1 MMLTTDND
9 WYSQQNLFFESITPP
24 LPIDNELQPVY
35 ASPMAKFEQTTAMII
50 VSTRNSSSSSFLS
63 FLFNCLTPFPHR
75 SIHYIDEPIN
85 ESFPSTIS
93 TIIYLFC
100 FDHDDPTLQQTL
112 DRTILNNLN
121 VHRNYFFLLFNSPSQ
136 TLINHLYETV
146 MDKRL
151 ILILHYHSSPSLLC
165 SGDRQTFEYL
175 QEFLLKYL
183 SSKVKYI
190 DGPSP
195 KDQQFYSAS
204 CIASMIQT
212 SNVLH
217 RFVHQQIQQTIN
229 ERFHQ
234 DMQQK
239 NRDLFEELFPS
250 LPTKDS
256 LLNLIEQEQHEWF
269 DHPDKQSKR
278 MHDLFHNGAIQTRC
292 IPPICEYYLEN
303 LLDKH

>member
-1 MMLTTDND
+1 MLLNSFLRMKTIWTTDVLPYRQYREYMSKYLLIFYQSNVEWRNQLIKAIDRADGND
-9 WYSQQNLFFESITPP
+9 YSIPNTSNDNHGDSYGWNYPYGTPSWCSCCPPSSLTNTKEFQINDSKSITA
-24 LPIDNELQPVY
+24 V
-35 ASPMAKFEQTTAMII
+35 II
-50 VSTRNSSSSSFLS
+50 VTTRNASSSSFLS
-63 FLFNCLTPFPHR
+63 FLYNCLTPFPHR

-175 QEFLLKYL
+175 QESFFEMSL
-183 SSKVKYI
+183 S
-190 DGPSP
+190 
-195 KDQQFYSAS
+195 
-204 CIASMIQT
+204 T
-212 SNVLH
+212 SEIH
-217 RFVHQQIQQTIN
+217 
-229 ERFHQ
+229 
-234 DMQQK
+234 
-239 NRDLFEELFPS
+239 
-250 LPTKDS
+250 
-256 LLNLIEQEQHEWF
+256 
-269 DHPDKQSKR
+269 
-278 MHDLFHNGAIQTRC
+278 
-292 IPPICEYYLEN
+292 
-303 LLDKH
+303 